1 MNLVLR
7 TRFKIRIEFEPTQI
21 IIYGAY
27 LNDILT
33 LYFVKV
39 FEKQISQLNMSEIF
53 LCEIQVAYYRNNI

>member
-7 TRFKIRIEFEPTQI
+7 TRFKIRIEFEATQI

-33 LYFVKV
+33 LYFEKV
-39 FEKQISQLNMSEIF
+39 FEK
-53 LCEIQVAYYRNNI
+53 